1 MDKFGPFLWTTSGFS
16 TDCARARRVPDIA
29 IARRRGGRRHWCL
42 PDPSTESA
50 PVNSRIYDLNNTD
63 PLVILE
69 KIRRTVDVVAWQ
81 NERIQREFRSL
92 YLMLSNR
99 TDAIES
105 VAAVTE
111 SKVELLN
118 DKFDLLLEILAP
130 GNRLRLELTD
140 STPPQAA
147 SQP

>member
-1 MDKFGPFLWTTSGFS
+1 VRGHGVSRTSRL
-16 TDCARARRVPDIA
+16 RAVAAVEDTGASRIYP
-29 IARRRGGRRHWCL
+29 
-42 PDPSTESA
+42 TESA
-50 PVNSRIYDLNNTD
+50 PVNSRIYDLNSTD

-81 NERIQREFRSL
+81 NERILGEFRSL
-92 YLMLSNR
+92 YWMLSNR

-105 VAAVTE
+105 VAAMTE
-111 SKVELLN
+111 SKIELLN

-140 STPPQAA
+140 STPPQTA

>member
-1 MDKFGPFLWTTSGFS
+1 M
-16 TDCARARRVPDIA
+16 
-29 IARRRGGRRHWCL
+29 
-42 PDPSTESA
+42 
-50 PVNSRIYDLNNTD
+50 NSRIYDLNNTD
-63 PLVILE
+63 PLIILE

-81 NERIQREFRSL
+81 NERIQREFRNL

-105 VAAVTE
+105 VAAMTE

-130 GNRLRLELTD
+130 GDRLRLELTD

>member
-1 MDKFGPFLWTTSGFS
+1 MASPQIMRERGVSRLSRL
-16 TDCARARRVPDIA
+16 RAAAAVADTGASRIP
-29 IARRRGGRRHWCL
+29 
-42 PDPSTESA
+42 PTESA
-50 PVNSRIYDLNNTD
+50 PVNSRIYDLNNAD

-81 NERIQREFRSL
+81 NERILGEFRSL
-92 YLMLSNR
+92 YWMLSNR

-105 VAAVTE
+105 VAAMTE

-118 DKFDLLLEILAP
+118 DKFDLLLDILAP

>member
-1 MDKFGPFLWTTSGFS
+1 
-16 TDCARARRVPDIA
+16 
-29 IARRRGGRRHWCL
+29 
-42 PDPSTESA
+42 
-50 PVNSRIYDLNNTD
+50 VNSRIYDLNSTD

-81 NERIQREFRSL
+81 NERILGEFRSL
-92 YLMLSNR
+92 YWMLSNR

-105 VAAVTE
+105 VAAMTE
-111 SKVELLN
+111 SKIELLN

-140 STPPQAA
+140 STPPQTA